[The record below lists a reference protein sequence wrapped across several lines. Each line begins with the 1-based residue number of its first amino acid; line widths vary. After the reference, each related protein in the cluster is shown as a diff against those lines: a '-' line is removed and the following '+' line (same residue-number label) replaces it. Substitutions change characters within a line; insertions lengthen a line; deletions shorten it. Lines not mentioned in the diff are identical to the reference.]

1 MSATAFCASLI
12 LAGIL
17 PATAGAIRTTLR
29 AVAKKA
35 RASAFCV
42 AVCEAAYCRSSLPIS
57 AMASTTPM
65 DFPFTRSSTFST
77 LSPSGPMGFRARD
90 APIRAKASCPAARS
104 SARAPSTFIN
114 LLQKPKLRSM
124 FSLIAFTL
132 ALE

>member
-1 MSATAFCASLI
+1 M
-12 LAGIL
+12 
-17 PATAGAIRTTLR
+17 R
-29 AVAKKA
+29 AVAKNA

-57 AMASTTPM
+57 DMASATPM

-77 LSPSGPMGFRARD
+77 PSPSAPMGFRARD

-104 SARAPSTFIN
+104 AVKAPPTFIS
-114 LLQKPKLRSM
+114 LLQKPKLHSM

-132 ALE
+132 ELE